1 MRPYPLLTCLL
12 LALALPPA
20 RAEAAPPAPPQEAA
34 PAASRVAIV
43 EADADDPLVREAAT
57 RLRAELG
64 AAGFEVVSVPRARD
78 ADARPRDGDARAALE
93 RAARD
98 EGAFAAAAIFRSRAG
113 ATADLWIVDRVT
125 QKTVVRTVEVAGAAA
140 PSVMAVRAV
149 ELLQASLLEANL
161 LTSRPPPGGGA
172 AGSVAVPDDVRRW
185 MAPVRRQA
193 AADPAAERP
202 GMLAGIGVEAGLA
215 ALQSTGGIGPA
226 LGPAL
231 RLSYGGGAAGGGVL
245 PAGLA
250 ARLTFAGPTL
260 APALGDARALG
271 TVSVRQEMALLEAVW
286 ALETGGAV
294 SPVLSAG
301 VGGFHL
307 FISGDP
313 LPPLRSATGEVWSVA
328 AALGAG
334 AGLRVTERAALLLD
348 AHAIFAEPRAV
359 VTLGG
364 ERLGSAGRPTFAGF
378 LGLLVRL

>member
-1 MRPYPLLTCLL
+1 MASLL
-12 LALALPPA
+12 LAPALAPA
-20 RAEAAPPAPPQEAA
+20 RAAAAPPQPAA
-34 PAASRVAIV
+34 AAASRVVIV
-43 EADADDPLVREAAT
+43 EGDTDDPLVREAAT

-64 AAGFEVVSVPRARD
+64 AAGFEVVRVPRGRE
-78 ADARPRDGDARAALE
+78 GDARAALE
-93 RAARD
+93 RAALD

-161 LTSRPPPGGGA
+161 LSSRAPPEGA
-172 AGSVAVPDDVRRW
+172 AGGARAAVPEDVQRW

-193 AADPAAERP
+193 GADPAVGRP
-202 GMLAGIGVEAGLA
+202 GMLAGFGVEAGLA
-215 ALQSTGGIGPA
+215 ALLSAGGIGPA

-231 RLSYGGGAAGGGVL
+231 RLSYGAGAGSGGGAL

-250 ARLTFAGPTL
+250 ARLTFAGPAL
-260 APALGDARALG
+260 GPALEGALG

-286 ALETGGAV
+286 ALETGTAV

-313 LPPLRSATGEVWSVA
+313 LPPLRSATGEVWSIA
-328 AALGAG
+328 ATLGGG
-334 AGLRVTERAALLLD
+334 AGLRLTERAALLLD
-348 AHAIFAEPRAV
+348 VHAVFAEPRAV

-364 ERLGSAGRPTFAGF
+364 ERLGTAGRPTFAGF

>member
-1 MRPYPLLTCLL
+1 MRSVTLLAWLL
-12 LALALPPA
+12 LAPALAPA
-20 RAEAAPPAPPQEAA
+20 RAAAAPPAPPQEAA
-34 PAASRVAIV
+34 AAASRVVIV

-78 ADARPRDGDARAALE
+78 GDARDVRAALE

-98 EGAFAAAAIFRSRAG
+98 EGAFAAAALFRSRAG

-161 LTSRPPPGGGA
+161 LASRPPPGGA
-172 AGSVAVPDDVRRW
+172 AAASVAVPDDVRRW

-202 GMLAGIGVEAGLA
+202 GMLAGIGVEAGLT
-215 ALQSTGGIGPA
+215 ALQSTGGVGPA

-231 RLSYGGGAAGGGVL
+231 RLSYGGGAAGGVL

>member
-1 MRPYPLLTCLL
+1 MRSFTLLASLL
-12 LALALPPA
+12 LAPALAPA
-20 RAEAAPPAPPQEAA
+20 RAAAAPPAPSQQAA
-34 PAASRVAIV
+34 AAASRVVIV

-64 AAGFEVVSVPRARD
+64 AAGFEVVRVPGRRE
-78 ADARPRDGDARAALE
+78 GDARAALE
-93 RAARD
+93 RAALD

-125 QKTVVRTVEVAGAAA
+125 QKTVVRTVAVSGAAA

-149 ELLQASLLEANL
+149 ELLQASLLEASL
-161 LTSRPPPGGGA
+161 LSSRAPPEGA
-172 AGSVAVPDDVRRW
+172 AGGERAAVPEDVQRW

-193 AADPAAERP
+193 GAEPAAGRP
-202 GMLAGIGVEAGLA
+202 GMLAGFGVQAGLA
-215 ALQSTGGIGPA
+215 ALLSAGGIGPA

-231 RLSYGGGAAGGGVL
+231 RLSYGAGAGGGAL

-250 ARLTFAGPTL
+250 ARLTFAGPAL
-260 APALGDARALG
+260 GPALEGALG
-271 TVSVRQEMALLEAVW
+271 AVSVRQEMALLEAVW
-286 ALETGGAV
+286 APETGAAI

-301 VGGFHL
+301 VGGVHL
-307 FISGDP
+307 FIAGDP
-313 LPPLRSATGEVWSVA
+313 LPPLRSATGEVWSIA
-328 AALGAG
+328 ASLGGG
-334 AGLRVTERAALLLD
+334 AGLRLTDRAALLLD

-364 ERLGSAGRPTFAGF
+364 ERLGTAGRPTFAGF

>member
-1 MRPYPLLTCLL
+1 MRVSPLLTWLL
-12 LALALPPA
+12 LAPALAPA
-20 RAEAAPPAPPQEAA
+20 QAAAAPPAPSQEAA
-34 PAASRVAIV
+34 AAASRVAIV

-78 ADARPRDGDARAALE
+78 GDMRDVRAALE

-161 LTSRPPPGGGA
+161 LASRPPPEGA
-172 AGSVAVPDDVRRW
+172 AADSVAVPDDVRRW

-202 GMLAGIGVEAGLA
+202 GLLAGIGVEVGLT
-215 ALQSTGGIGPA
+215 ALQSAGGIGPA

-307 FISGDP
+307 FVSGDP

-364 ERLGSAGRPTFAGF
+364 ERLGTAGRPTFAGF